1 MAGSVGD
8 LKNGTGNYIADY
20 GASLRWNEVWIKQHK
35 SKTFG
40 RRRKCRVCRGKLSEY
55 NQNDQCFRHNAL
67 GIDQARQLIQHIK
80 ESYNGSREDLP
91 ENT

>member
-1 MAGSVGD
+1 MGNFKD
-8 LKNGTGNYIADY
+8 GTGNYAREY
-20 GASLRWNEVWIKQHK
+20 GDCLRSNEVWVKQHK

-40 RRRKCRVCRGKLSEY
+40 KGRKCKLCRSVLSEY
-55 NQNDQCFRHNAL
+55 NQNDQCFRHNAS
-67 GIDQARQLIQHIK
+67 GIEKARQLIQHIK